1 MHALFNQDGPL
12 FSFGEKLFDLIA
24 VSLLWVI
31 FCIPIFT
38 IGPATSAL
46 YYVAVKQI
54 RKDRGSL
61 LKNFFSSF
69 RDGLRIGIPLTSI
82 VLIYTTI
89 MVATVWLVNSMIDNG
104 SPGTA
109 SSYLSFGAKALL
121 VPLLF
126 ILPYLAPVLSRFSL
140 GVFAIL
146 KLCIVM
152 SIRFF
157 WRTLLALVLF
167 AGAAVLL
174 WFIPY
179 LFILLPGVCALVC
192 SFLIEPALRKYQPEP
207 DPNDPIP
214 WYWEL

>member
-31 FCIPIFT
+31 LCIPIFT

-46 YYVAVKQI
+46 YYVAVKQV

-89 MVATVWLVNSMIDNG
+89 MVATVWLVNGTIDNG
-104 SPGTA
+104 SLGTA
-109 SSYLSFGAKALL
+109 SSYLSSGAKALL

-126 ILPYLAPVLSRFSL
+126 VLPYLAPVLSRFSL

-157 WRTLLALVLF
+157 WRTLLALALITGSV
-167 AGAAVLL
+167 VLL

-179 LFILLPGVCALVC
+179 LIIILPGVCALGC

-207 DPNDPIP
+207 DPNNPIP